1 MSKPRYP
8 WWGYIKAVIRNYPTH
23 HENLYSAKLTSVTAS
38 YTGMPRSGGENRTV
52 ESIAIRTLPR
62 DEQMEYDAVLA
73 AARET
78 KWEFSNADKRI
89 DLINMVYW
97 KQTHTLHGAAMA
109 LYIDYETAKRWQQ
122 NFIHKV
128 ARRMGIFHPEKNN
141 QKSQKGVVS

>member
-1 MSKPRYP
+1 M
-8 WWGYIKAVIRNYPTH
+8 
-23 HENLYSAKLTSVTAS
+23 
-38 YTGMPRSGGENRTV
+38 

-141 QKSQKGVVS
+141 QKSQKSVVN